1 MAFVKDLID
10 KVFYGAHGEAMRYLF
25 FGGLNVVVTWL
36 SYAALVVLGIDINVS
51 NIVSWILG
59 VLFAVVM
66 NKIYVFEARSMETR
80 TVGVELAS
88 FFGGRI
94 LTGVIAW
101 VGFPLLYG
109 LGMNQSLFGVDG
121 FPAKILTSF
130 IEIVLNYVISK
141 YLVFKKRRGRPILRG
156 TRSGTCAAASLSTQY
171 LLITCHYATPEVFKW
186 QNLNTRS
193 LSMM

>member
-1 MAFVKDLID
+1 MALVRELVD

-36 SYAALVVLGIDINVS
+36 SYAILVLLGVEINVS
-51 NIVSWILG
+51 NIASWVLG
-59 VLFAVVM
+59 VLFAFVM
-66 NKIYVFEARSMETR
+66 NKLYVFEARSMETK
-80 TVGVELAS
+80 TVGMELAS
-88 FFGGRI
+88 FFGGRV

-101 VGFPLLYG
+101 VGFPLLYS

-141 YLVFKKRRGRPILRG
+141 YLVFKK
-156 TRSGTCAAASLSTQY
+156 
-171 LLITCHYATPEVFKW
+171 K
-186 QNLNTRS
+186 
-193 LSMM
+193 